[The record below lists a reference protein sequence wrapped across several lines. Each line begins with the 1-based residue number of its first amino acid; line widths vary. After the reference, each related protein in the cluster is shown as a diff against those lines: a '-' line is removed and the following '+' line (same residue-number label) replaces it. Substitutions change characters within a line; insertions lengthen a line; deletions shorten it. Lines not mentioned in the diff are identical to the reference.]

1 MRNDIAYFEKS
12 ISSIVTIC
20 KKKIDVEFIFVLD
33 FNKIL
38 TSLQLDFSKE
48 AILILIY
55 LLADKGNCLN
65 TSTIQHVIL
74 VY

>member
-1 MRNDIAYFEKS
+1 MRNESAYFEKS
-12 ISSIVTIC
+12 ISSILTIC
-20 KKKIDVEFIFVLD
+20 KKIDVEFIFVLD

-38 TSLQLDFSKE
+38 TSLLLDFSKE

-55 LLADKGNCLN
+55 LLADKENCLD
-65 TSTIQHVIL
+65 TSTIQHVFL

>member
-12 ISSIVTIC
+12 ISSIITIC
-20 KKKIDVEFIFVLD
+20 KKIDVEFIFVLD

-38 TSLQLDFSKE
+38 TSLLLDFSKE

-65 TSTIQHVIL
+65 TSTIQHVVL

>member
-12 ISSIVTIC
+12 ISSIITIC
-20 KKKIDVEFIFVLD
+20 KKIDVEFIFVLD

-38 TSLQLDFSKE
+38 TSLLLDFSKE
-48 AILILIY
+48 AILILIC
-55 LLADKGNCLN
+55 LLADKGNCLD
-65 TSTIQHVIL
+65 TSTIQHVFL

>member
-12 ISSIVTIC
+12 ISSIVTSC
-20 KKKIDVEFIFVLD
+20 KKIDVEFIFVSD

-38 TSLQLDFSKE
+38 TSLLLDFSKE

-65 TSTIQHVIL
+65 TSTIQHVVL

>member
-20 KKKIDVEFIFVLD
+20 KKIDVEFIFVLD

-38 TSLQLDFSKE
+38 TSLLLDFSKE

-55 LLADKGNCLN
+55 LLADKGNCLD
-65 TSTIQHVIL
+65 TSTIQHVFL